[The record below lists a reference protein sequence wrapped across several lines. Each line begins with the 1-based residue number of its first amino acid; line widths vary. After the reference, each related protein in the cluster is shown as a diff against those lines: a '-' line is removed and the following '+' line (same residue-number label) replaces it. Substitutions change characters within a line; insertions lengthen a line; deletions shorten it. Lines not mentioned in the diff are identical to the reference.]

1 MLFRS
6 LVSLIAVLIVST
18 PVAAQHQL
26 WSATMTAGEI
36 DFGEGA
42 TGVGYAAPSEFYTA
56 GGELSNTEFNFRGNT
71 YVVDLLWQY
80 ETDRPHRPAG
90 SIRFAVSPALEE
102 LDAEL
107 LTVTVDGQ
115 PLELDRVLS
124 NTSPF
129 TLLVFLDPG
138 FRWTVGQRVAAGL
151 ATQQSVPA
159 LPFAAAGLLALLL
172 GAAGRYRRV
181 ARRRQN

>member
-42 TGVGYAAPSEFYTA
+42 TGVGYLPPVEWATA

-71 YVVDLLWQY
+71 YVVSGLWQY
-80 ETDRPHRPAG
+80 ETDRPGRPAG
-90 SIRFAVSPALEE
+90 SIRFSVTPGLGE
-102 LDAEL
+102 LDAEF
-107 LTVTVDGQ
+107 LTVTADGQ
-115 PLELDRVLS
+115 PLELDRVLT
-124 NTSPF
+124 NTSTW
-129 TLLVFLDPG
+129 TLLQFLDPG

-181 ARRRQN
+181 ARRR

>member
-80 ETDRPHRPAG
+80 ETDRP
-90 SIRFAVSPALEE
+90 
-102 LDAEL
+102 
-107 LTVTVDGQ
+107 T
-115 PLELDRVLS
+115 
-124 NTSPF
+124 
-129 TLLVFLDPG
+129 DPQG
-138 FRWTVGQRVAAGL
+138 RSAS
-151 ATQQSVPA
+151 QSVQRWKNWTRS
-159 LPFAAAGLLALLL
+159 F
-172 GAAGRYRRV
+172 
-181 ARRRQN
+181 